1 MWIQCLEVCQ
11 QYAVSN
17 FVPPPIPPLLVL
29 GVIGSIHIM
38 IEFLAAS
45 LCGDVGLAQ
54 CGEEYSWKPFLYG
67 DN

>member
-1 MWIQCLEVCQ
+1 MCQ

-17 FVPPPIPPLLVL
+17 FVPPPVPPLLVL

-38 IEFLAAS
+38 LGFLTAS

-54 CGEEYSWKPFLYG
+54 RREEYSWKPFLYR